1 MAWQSPRHDRNQPIP
16 VLIDRRS
23 AKVRHT
29 GCIGSAGNCP
39 SDQKEDLPVDLQIAG
54 RGLQGIIKVG
64 FSSQL
69 GRGLAAI
76 VLAAAVVVAPGVTRP
91 VSAAPPSGDYIV
103 TLKDGIDARAF
114 AGAADARS
122 GVDVEQVY
130 SVALGAVHARLT
142 ASAKAQL
149 AQDPG
154 VRFISPN
161 RTFKAFAQAL
171 PTGVDRIEGDLST
184 VYAASSSVATPV
196 AVLDTGVT
204 PDPDLNVQAIGQNC
218 LGGVGWSDLNG
229 HGTHIAG
236 IIGAKNNADGVVGVA
251 PGAPIYPIQV
261 LDRSANGSDA
271 SILCG
276 IEWVSTV
283 GKALGVR
290 VANLSAGSFGDDDGN
305 CGRTN
310 ADPIHLAICNATAAG
325 TLFVVAAGNS
335 GGAIIDSIPANYDE
349 VLTATWMTDYNGSPA
364 KVSPPA
370 GCNLG
375 TDDRASANSSWAY
388 DDDKNHILAAPGSC
402 ITSTS
407 NTGGTVVMSG
417 SSMAAP
423 HVAGTVALCIDRGVC
438 SGTSAEIMQRVRS
451 DAAARP
457 STYGFDGD
465 PFRPIVAQGSG
476 ITQNYGHLV
485 YAGGY

>member
-1 MAWQSPRHDRNQPIP
+1 M
-16 VLIDRRS
+16 
-23 AKVRHT
+23 
-29 GCIGSAGNCP
+29 
-39 SDQKEDLPVDLQIAG
+39 DLEIAG
-54 RGLQGIIKVG
+54 VERQEMVKAR
-64 FSSQL
+64 L
-69 GRGLAAI
+69 GHRCLG
-76 VLAAAVVVAPGVTRP
+76 VLAAAMIAAVAVLAPGLTRP

-103 TLKDGIDARAF
+103 TLNDGIDAKAF
-114 AGAADARS
+114 AATADART
-122 GVDVEQVY
+122 GVDVKQVY
-130 SVALGAVHARLT
+130 SVALRAFEAQLT
-142 ASAKAQL
+142 GSAKAQL
-149 AQDPG
+149 AQEPA
-154 VRFISPN
+154 VRFISAN

-171 PTGVDRIEGDLST
+171 PTGVDRIEGDLSA
-184 VYAASSSVATPV
+184 VYAAGSSVATPV
-196 AVLDTGVT
+196 AVLDTGVA
-204 PDPDLNVQAIGQNC
+204 PDPDLNVQATGHNC

-261 LDRSANGSDA
+261 LNSSANGSDA

-276 IEWVSTV
+276 IEWMTTV

-290 VANLSAGSFGDDDGN
+290 VANLSAGTFGDDDGN

-335 GGAIIDSIPANYDE
+335 GGAITVTIPANYDE
-349 VLTATWMTDYNGSPA
+349 VLTATWMTDYNGSPS
-364 KVSPPA
+364 KTSPPT
-370 GCNLG
+370 GCDQG
-375 TDDRASANSSWAY
+375 TDDWASANSSWAY
-388 DDDKNHILAAPGSC
+388 DYDKNHILAAPGSC

-407 NTGGTVVMSG
+407 NTGGTRVMSG

-423 HVAGTVALCIDRGVC
+423 HVAGTVALCIDRGAC
-438 SGTSAEIMQRVRS
+438 SGTPADIMQRVRA

-476 ITQNYGHLV
+476 ITQNYGYLV

>member
-1 MAWQSPRHDRNQPIP
+1 M
-16 VLIDRRS
+16 
-23 AKVRHT
+23 
-29 GCIGSAGNCP
+29 
-39 SDQKEDLPVDLQIAG
+39 DLEIAG
-54 RGLQGIIKVG
+54 VQLQGLVKAR
-64 FSSQL
+64 L
-69 GRGLAAI
+69 GRRRLGLVAAAMI
-76 VLAAAVVVAPGVTRP
+76 AAVAVLAPGLTRP

-103 TLKDGIDARAF
+103 TLKDGIDAKAF
-114 AGAADARS
+114 AAAADARS
-122 GVDVEQVY
+122 GVDVKQIY
-130 SVALGAVHARLT
+130 TVALRAFEAQLT
-142 ASAKAQL
+142 GSAKSQL
-149 AQDPG
+149 AQDPA
-154 VRFISPN
+154 VRFISSN
-161 RTFKAFAQAL
+161 RTFKALAQVL

-184 VYAASSSVATPV
+184 AYAAGSSVTTPV

-204 PDPDLNVQAIGQNC
+204 PDPDLNVQATGLNC

-261 LDRSANGSDA
+261 LNSSANGSNA
-271 SILCG
+271 SVLCG
-276 IEWVSTV
+276 IEWMTTV

-290 VANLSAGSFGDDDGN
+290 VANLSAGTFGDDDGN
-305 CGRTN
+305 CGLTN
-310 ADPIHLAICNATAAG
+310 ADPIHLAVCNATAAG
-325 TLFVVAAGNS
+325 AVFVVAAGNS
-335 GGAIIDSIPANYDE
+335 GGAMIDTIPANYDE
-349 VLTATWMTDYNGSPA
+349 ALTATWMTDYNGSPS

-375 TDDRASANSSWAY
+375 SDDRASANSSWAY
-388 DDDKNHILAAPGSC
+388 DNDKNHILAAPGSC

-438 SGTSAEIMQRVRS
+438 SGTSVEIRQRVRS

-476 ITQNYGHLV
+476 ITQNYGYLV

>member
-1 MAWQSPRHDRNQPIP
+1 
-16 VLIDRRS
+16 
-23 AKVRHT
+23 
-29 GCIGSAGNCP
+29 
-39 SDQKEDLPVDLQIAG
+39 VDPEIAG
-54 RGLQGIIKVG
+54 RGLQGIIKAG
-64 FSSQL
+64 FSSRV
-69 GRGLAAI
+69 GTALAAI
-76 VLAAAVVVAPGVTRP
+76 VLAAAALVAPGGTGP

-114 AGAADARS
+114 AGAADAGT

-130 SVALGAVHARLT
+130 SVALRAFHARLT
-142 ASAKAQL
+142 AAAKAQL
-149 AQDPG
+149 ARDPG
-154 VRFISPN
+154 VRFVSPN

-184 VYAASSSVATPV
+184 VYVAGSSVTTPV

-218 LGGVGWSDLNG
+218 LGGIGWSDLNG

-276 IEWVSTV
+276 IEWVTTV

-290 VANLSAGSFGDDDGN
+290 VANLSAGTFGDDDGN
-305 CGRTN
+305 CGLTN
-310 ADPIHLAICNATAAG
+310 ADPIHLAVCNATAAG
-325 TLFVVAAGNS
+325 AVFVVAAGNS
-335 GGAIIDSIPANYDE
+335 GGAMIDTIPANYDE
-349 VLTATWMTDYNGSPA
+349 ALTATWMTDYNGSPS

-388 DDDKNHILAAPGSC
+388 DNDKNHILAAPGSC

-438 SGTSAEIMQRVRS
+438 SGTSVEIRQRVRS

-476 ITQNYGHLV
+476 ITQNYGYLV